1 MTAGPPE
8 FSAQRFALP
17 RSPFAARDLTIAKGE
32 AVVHHDNRHRNRS
45 HRSRSWLLT
54 LSIAL
59 LCVWATPSLAQTVP
73 AGCPSSLGF
82 ADLIDHD
89 FTVSFCELCSVGT
102 VNIVIKNPTSNSD
115 DVDLSQ
121 IVVREDLGSSGL
133 TYVGGTTVFNGTNV
147 TAPAVVEPTVGGTN
161 GSQLTWTLP
170 AGFTLEADAP
180 GPGNRESLAIEF
192 NVVRHASV
200 DEEGLVSANRSIEAE
215 VESTPSCAPADRFTT
230 DTGPETL
237 PLREPEPD
245 LFKAGRNI
253 DAAQAGYS
261 STVYAHENDDV
272 IWRIRV
278 RNNGDAPLQDVFFD
292 DSIVPGN
299 FLFDWVCDGEGD
311 AEAAAG
317 GASPAGCVNLGGTT
331 TINDFDVAQEFGGG
345 ANPYIVAPPGGS
357 GLYYF
362 VGRVTDSCRDR
373 TNTVDGGEWGCQAD
387 APAGGI
393 TLTAGG
399 SDAGGD
405 DDPLFTNSLESG
417 VDFNVAY
424 TGINTGQPMGATGL
438 VTITINNN
446 SNGTI
451 TGEAGGLRLNHV
463 LPAEYVI
470 DPTFTPTVSM
480 VPRYGTYDGMI
491 DTIQWTNPQPGTVP
505 LTSIDPA
512 DPLANT
518 DLDFVLTSSTVHP
531 DFPDQIHMIR
541 HGDEVRI
548 TFRTV
553 LIDPTY
559 YDLTANI
566 DVRNEAPASA
576 PPNTDPTESFAITS
590 RTEIWWEEYC
600 TATLH
605 NDVVVDN
612 DTAQPEDLDVNMVGS
627 ELLFI
632 LTSTGDP
639 LSLTVQLANN
649 GGHDA
654 DDYFAYLTF
663 GEAMVVQ
670 TAPSGCS
677 ATTNPPAM
685 PNWRLPTDLPATAS
699 VYVCDRGAIGP
710 GATEALTFEVV
721 KNTAL
726 TFDDDLTFRA
736 DVIGEITLS
745 DATPLWFPAPLP
757 RADGI
762 TDRANDYTL
771 DALRARIVGYDLLKS
786 QVGDCS
792 ENNPPPGSP
801 DDQIE
806 IGEECRFSIES
817 GGWFGFQTP
826 GFTYIAV
833 QNIQVVDEIPDG
845 QGYISS
851 TDPLLT
857 STSAIEGVTL
867 NPPPAP
873 LDEGFFDWTFNT
885 VVPTERITAKDHW
898 FRADAV
904 TRLLNDPLDTSAPP
918 NEHAELSS
926 NVLTSTF
933 EAVFFN
939 TLIPGEETFTL
950 GPSTIGFPREVHRRV
965 DLTVTEPNLTVTK
978 EVCNETLYG
987 SGEACSNFVAL
998 ADDGDA
1004 FDTYVYRVTVTNEAM
1019 TGGVAHAPA
1028 YDVTV
1033 TSVTDPSDQL
1043 FVELLTGDGV
1053 DNDGDALVDGADA
1066 GGEGTISDNVLENSN
1081 PAQVLASYTHSDA
1094 LLQIDAGDSVV
1105 LYYRVDPLDDV
1116 APLETLTNSV
1126 TASYDS
1132 LQNASGNQSTPLG
1145 ANGEAGGAR
1154 QFTSASAEAT
1164 IQIIPVEVDPKRVI
1178 ATSNSALAV
1187 LPAPQPVSIGEEIE
1201 FELETAIPVA
1211 QLRSFTI
1218 RDELPVGIRCVEAP
1232 AVNLDV
1238 APYAAAGFTPGGT
1251 FTPTCTDTEVSWD
1264 FGDQTVTMGG
1274 GGGNRFDFA
1283 IDFIAR
1289 VDNIIENQDGT
1300 AIVNGGAATVAE
1312 VRYVDESATPVVI
1325 SIDEANLVV
1334 REPAID
1340 LTKTFSVVEADADDV
1355 PRVIVVATNN
1365 STATAYN
1372 LRVLDDLSAIGLSYQ
1387 GNIQGVTPPT
1397 ADVVTFGAN
1406 QPLFTWAP
1414 GFSVDPG
1421 SSVTFSFDVQV
1432 DSLVQPLTEIDNT
1445 IQADWTSLPAI
1456 TTALNASGM
1465 IGANGSATGMRI
1477 GALPNVAD
1485 ALNDYEAEVVA
1496 ALPVPGLTITKTD
1509 LAPALFPRIG
1519 AYKTFE
1525 VRIDIPEGMTES
1537 LVVADRLDAGAVS
1550 YVLSH
1555 NADFD
1560 ITYQFDGIA
1569 TLNGLAPS
1577 EGAMTAFPGD
1587 ETSGTATWT
1596 IGSVVTLTEDDL
1608 LASAID
1614 PAIRITYSARIN
1626 NDLVTNV
1633 GVTLQ
1638 NSAEVS
1644 YTNGETGLPETMSDT
1659 TAAIMATESNL
1670 TSTKASFNVTSG
1682 KDPSDPIAFLDMIE
1696 YVVTYVNGGNATAY
1710 DLNIVDTLPPEL
1722 SFDLTFLP
1730 TAAMN
1735 GVPVVGFVAMP
1746 TGPVAGQLNWGRGQ
1760 GDETLD
1766 IPAGGFLQLTY
1777 RTQLTTPTPDPEMIQ
1792 NTVWGDW
1799 TSLDAVS
1806 VYERTG
1812 NGCPT
1817 VTAPD
1822 DYCFGPALAVDT
1834 TDPVLPPDPLLKE
1847 NLQPEAS
1854 VGEVFR
1860 YRITVP
1866 ATPYDFP
1873 IYDLKIR
1880 DDLSASAA
1888 DLRFIEV
1895 NRISGS
1901 GIWTPV
1907 NTGDTTNFVIE
1918 DTTTGIDIP
1927 ANEQIV
1933 VEITVVLEDTPTN
1946 VSGLAFANTAW
1957 FAWNW
1962 FDDDDTSER
1971 PGNAGTTADMTI
1983 VGSDT
1988 LAFDKSGPV
1997 TMTIGTP
2004 ETFTLNVQNTGTA
2017 TAWNLTIVDQLPNG
2031 VTGGTC
2037 DLAPT
2042 SVSAQVF
2049 EADGITAVSPVLVR
2063 DTDYT
2068 FTFAGDPTCTI
2079 TIEALTTLAAVG
2091 ATERFIANY
2100 DTSFD
2105 IGSQDG
2111 VALTNVAGA
2120 TQWYSTDGSDV
2131 ATAGDRRSYTR
2142 AITDGTVGALDHED
2156 AHTTAGAL
2164 PLYRFE
2170 KTVQNLTQGV
2180 NPATEATP
2188 GNVLRYRIEI
2198 ENTGTVPIQNFTLF
2212 DEPDRLNGAARF
2224 VPGSLNLFPAPG
2236 SADSSN
2242 TSDTGGTYGTGVI
2255 DIRNLNLPNQNDT
2268 VVIEYDITLASVI
2281 ADETTI
2287 NNQAELQVNGSA
2299 FALSDDPA
2307 VNGAADPLL
2316 PGDEDVTSLVI
2327 TSMPV
2332 FEVEKISTDLD
2343 GDPLLLLA
2351 GERLRYT
2358 ITVKNIGTENAADS
2372 LLRDAIPVNT
2382 QYIPGS
2388 TKLNGAAVADGV
2400 GNVPAFVGGMSIDAP
2415 EDSTPGAM
2423 RADATATVSN
2433 VATLVFDVTVDAAV
2447 VDGTVISNQAFVS
2460 AVAGGV
2466 LETPSDDPD
2475 TAVPNDPT
2483 RDTIGDVPLLFA
2495 SKDAVLVTDAGTIG
2509 VVDPGDVLRYTIV
2522 VYNNG
2527 TNPVTAVELQDNVPA
2542 NTTYMDDSVFLNGTA
2557 VGRPDL
2563 GTSPLIA
2570 GIPISSSD
2578 HTPPLPAAGMGV
2590 LSPGASAT
2598 IRFDLEVNA
2607 LTSAGTLISNQAT
2620 VMSAEGPNLLTDG
2633 DGNPATGPEP
2643 TIVLVGAGQQLAI
2656 TKQVSVVG
2664 GGAAI
2669 AGTQLEY
2676 VVRVDNLAT
2685 VAATDVVITDDLDDP
2700 VAGQLA
2706 YVPDSATLNGVA
2718 AGITVVGSLITA
2730 DYSTLNGDLAVGGS
2744 LILRFRATLDGSLA
2758 TGTNVTNSA
2767 TVLWNA
2773 PPQVASAS
2781 VSIAIG
2787 GMPGVGTLNGSL
2799 WHDIDFDAT
2808 QAGGET
2814 PLTGWFV
2821 DLNRNNQLLQTVTAD
2836 VSGGYTM
2843 TGLPP
2848 NDSSGDA
2855 YSLVFRAPDA
2865 TSNSASMGTANSAYT
2880 DGPQQITDLV
2890 VAGGSNVL
2898 NLNLPIQPNGVVYS
2912 AIERTPIRGA
2922 SLMLER
2928 EGGISIPPSCFDD
2941 PNQQGQVTRGE
2952 GFYKFDLN
2960 GSSAVCSGSANYVLR
2975 VTPPASGFA
2984 PGESQII
2991 PPTSSPAS
2999 TPFDVPNCP
3008 TAADDAVPATIAHCE
3023 VQTSALAPP
3032 ISVPAVSPATG
3043 YHTFFTFDESA
3054 APGSAQIFNNHV
3066 ALDPS
3071 IDSAV
3076 GLTKTTP
3083 LVNVSIGELVPY
3095 EITLINGLATTL
3107 PDLSIED
3114 RYPAGFR
3121 YMEGSAQI
3129 DGKPTEPTIEGR
3141 VLTWSGLSVEA
3152 SGRRTVALL
3161 LAVGA
3166 GVTEGEFTN
3175 RALALTSSSGVP
3187 LSGEAR
3193 ATVRVVPDP
3202 DFACTDV
3209 LGKVFDD
3216 RNADGVQDQGETGLS
3231 GVRLVTPR
3239 GLAATTDAHG
3249 RYHITCAIVPREGRG
3264 SNFALKLD
3272 ERTLPSGYRLSTR
3285 GVNLARAT
3293 RGKALKMNFGA
3304 TIDRVVSLDL
3314 VDAVFRPGSTLMRDQ
3329 WKPRVDRLIEEME
3342 AGPSILRLSYVAD
3355 VEDAGLVDRRLA
3367 AIRELIESRWEHEP
3381 LRIERDVFWRLGN
3394 PATEETH
3401 ERLRRKS
3408 WDVLASA
3415 FDSATRI
3422 DTGSAV
3428 ERQLSSDA
3436 SFTTWAQ
3443 DAERVESQEGD
3454 QLSEREVL
3462 KDAFE
3467 TVKLKNVVP
3476 PIYFASGQADI
3487 PQTTIETLRLIL
3499 DGMGHLDGVRV
3510 HLTGHSDNQPL
3521 SGELAARY
3529 GDNVGLSRERAGE
3542 AAELIQRQLSLS
3554 PDSISFEWAGDAY
3567 PLGANETEPGRA
3579 RNRRVEIEVWYDEA
3593 RKEVAIEDFVTRGD
3607 IRRVKV
3613 CRTETVCK
3621 MRFREGHVR
3630 RARVKNLIPPLRYGE
3645 QGVGKLDSFAAQ
3657 ISHALEDLSNKQGV
3671 AVKLIGYSDDA
3682 ALSERSSRIYGD
3694 HLGLSKA
3701 RARRVAL
3708 SLNDVLKASNVS
3720 FESDGRGTAR
3730 PVASND
3736 DKLGRALNRR
3746 IEVEFWYDDPL
3757 QELSDEPQVCPDT
3770 GDAEWV
3776 AKIYYPAWGRI
3787 TPLPLKEG
3795 EATIAPQYL
3804 NDLKRGLADVAG
3816 RTRPRLRFVGY
3827 TKNERLDRRT
3837 ASVYGDDIGLSTARA
3852 RRVMESV
3859 QAALG
3864 LEDDQVEHEGR
3875 GYVYSNDVVNGG
3887 FIEGDEAQ
3895 VAVQVVYDEA
3905 AVLDDLEGVSI
3916 TPITR
3921 EITPRSALEL
3931 NVMRISVD
3939 GEPID
3944 DPGRSHADIGR
3955 CTDVALSEA
3964 DVKFHF
3970 DALTSERRLSVT
3982 IEAGTVV
3989 SDTSTSPN
3997 ADATQAAAP
4006 ARFRM
4011 DTNYPHFIARA
4022 EVRIFEAGASLR
4034 SQPLEVLPIEQA
4046 GVAEWQPAADPFA
4059 SPKRELVFVLRAYDA
4074 EERFDETA
4082 PQSLWLVKAP
4092 IGTSLPGE
4100 ASMTLGSSVANPS
4113 STSSADSLFAG
4124 YGESGPLLTNIP
4136 LDSAGTVR
4144 VHGAS
4149 VPDGHRVWIA
4159 GRPVPVDENGAFI
4172 AEAILPSGL
4181 HTVEV
4186 NIQDEE
4192 GWGDLFL
4199 RDLDIPRDDWFYVGI
4214 ADITLSLDKTNGPKD
4229 QLDGENQPFDSDPFA
4244 EGRLAFFLTGKFAQ
4258 DWRLTASADTRE
4270 GAIDELFTNF
4280 LDKSPESLFRRIDPD
4295 YHYPTFGDDGTVQE
4309 LAPTLGKFF
4318 VKLTKDDSH
4327 LMWGNFNVG
4336 YRDNELALVERG
4348 LYGGSL
4354 HAVSDDTTSFG
4365 EKRYMLG
4372 GFAADPGTVRGRDE
4386 FRGTGGSLYYL
4397 RNRDLLN
4404 GSETLR
4410 IELRDKDSGL
4420 VSGVVDLRPGLDY
4433 DIDYFQGR
4441 ILLSE
4446 PMASTVAD
4454 ELLVRSDGMS
4464 GYQSWLVTQYEY
4476 APGFTELDTLS
4487 TGGRTHAWVGDFLK
4501 IGATANHNDDDGRKS
4516 DLYAVDLTLRMT
4528 SESWLKVQAGRSEGQ
4543 ISFASRSDDGGFEFL
4558 GGNDLGLEAVDA
4570 YAYRADLSIGFADWL
4585 PSGRGRIDMYAQLL
4599 DAGYSAPGLTTLV
4612 DVEQFGGN
4620 LKLPISQRLKIR
4632 AKADHSKEDAGLET
4646 TAMEVNADFALTEQ
4660 VGLSAGVR
4668 RDERTDHSSVVV
4680 ATQEE
4685 GERTDAVVQV
4695 EYDPGNRW
4703 RSYVFGQTTVEATG
4717 DREKNWR
4724 GGAGGEMLL
4733 TERLSAEGEVS
4744 HGELGPAARVGTNFQ
4759 KSDSTNVYL
4768 NYALDNERGAN
4779 GLHTRTGNL
4788 IGGANSRLSDSA
4800 SVYMENRYQHS
4811 KPETGLTRAVGMT
4824 LTPTERW
4831 SIGANLELGTLKD
4844 RRTSAETERTA
4855 AAVSVGYHFDQASVS
4870 TGIEFR
4876 YDDIERSDGSNDDRT
4891 SWLFKNALRV
4901 QLTDDWR
4908 LLAKFNHAM
4917 SHTSLGDFFDADFT
4931 EAVMGYAYRPV
4942 ANDRL
4947 NALFKYTYFYSFP
4960 SPEQANSSGT
4970 TSASFIQRSHVLAMD
4985 ASYDITRI
4993 WSVGGKYAFRSSQV
5007 SLDREDPKFFENDA
5021 HLYILRSDL
5030 RLFKHWE
5037 STVEGRILDLPD
5049 LNERKSGVLVTVN
5062 RYFGE
5067 HFKVGVGYNFT
5078 DFSEDLTDL
5087 DYDDHGWFLN
5097 MVGSF

>member
-8 FSAQRFALP
+8 FSAERFALP
-17 RSPFAARDLTIAKGE
+17 RSPVETRDLTIAKDE
-32 AVVHHDNRHRNRS
+32 AVVHHGNRHQTSS
-45 HRSRSWLLT
+45 HRSRSRLLA
-54 LSIAL
+54 LSIAISCL
-59 LCVWATPSLAQTVP
+59 WATPSLAQTVP
-73 AGCPSSLGF
+73 AGCPSSLGS

-102 VNIVIKNPTSNSD
+102 VNIVIKNPTSLPD

-133 TYVGGTTVFNGTNV
+133 TYVGGSTTFTGTNV
-147 TAPAVVEPTVGGTN
+147 TAPAVVEPSVGAPN

-170 AGFTLEADAP
+170 AAFTLEADAP

-192 NVVRHASV
+192 NVVRHSSV
-200 DEEGLVSANRSIEAE
+200 DEEGLVSANRTIEAE
-215 VESTPSCAPADRFTT
+215 IEATPSCAPTGRFTT
-230 DTGPETL
+230 DTGAETL

-245 LFKAGRNI
+245 LSKAGRNI
-253 DAAQAGYS
+253 DAAQGGYS
-261 STVYAHENDDV
+261 STVYGHENDDV

-278 RNNGDAPLQDVFFD
+278 RNNGDAPLQDVLFD

-299 FLFDWVCDGEGD
+299 YVFDWACDDEGD

-331 TINDFDVAQEFGGG
+331 NINNFDVAQEFGGG
-345 ANPYIVAPPGGS
+345 ANPYIVAPAGGS
-357 GLYYF
+357 GFYYF

-373 TNTVDGGEWGCQAD
+373 TNTVDDGKWGCQVD
-387 APAGGI
+387 TPAGGI
-393 TLTAGG
+393 TLTSGG
-399 SDAGGD
+399 SDAGDD
-405 DDPLFTNSLESG
+405 DDPLFTDSQASG
-417 VDFNVAY
+417 VDIDVAY
-424 TGINTGQPMGATGL
+424 TGINTAQPMGATGF
-438 VTITINNN
+438 VTITIDNN

-451 TGEAGGLRLNHV
+451 KGESGGLRLNHV

-480 VPRYGTYDGMI
+480 DPRYGTYDGMI

-518 DLDFVLTSSTVHP
+518 DLDFVLTSSTAHP

-541 HGDEVRI
+541 HGDEVTI

-566 DVRNEAPASA
+566 DVREESPAST
-576 PPNTDPTESFAITS
+576 PPNTDPTESLAIAS
-590 RTEIWWEEYC
+590 RTEMWWEEYC

-612 DTAQPEDLDVNMVGS
+612 DTAQPEDLDANMVGS

-639 LSLTVQLANN
+639 LSLSVQLANN

-654 DDYFAYLTF
+654 DDYFAYVTF

-670 TAPSGCS
+670 TAPAGCS

-685 PNWRLPTDLPATAS
+685 PNWTLPADLPATAS

-710 GATEALTFEVV
+710 GATETLTFEVA

-745 DATPLWFPAPLP
+745 DATPLWFPAPTA
-757 RADGI
+757 RADGV

-771 DALRARIVGYDLLKS
+771 DALRARVVGYDLLKT
-786 QVGDCS
+786 QAADCS

-801 DDQIE
+801 DDRIE
-806 IGEECRFSIES
+806 IGEECNFSIES

-851 TDPLLT
+851 TNPLLT
-857 STSAIEGVTL
+857 STPAITGVTL

-873 LDEGFFDWTFNT
+873 LDEGFFNWTFNT
-885 VVPTERITAKDHW
+885 VVPDERITAKDHW

-904 TRLLNDPLDTSAPP
+904 TRLLNDPVDTSAPP

-939 TLIPGEETFTL
+939 TLLPGEEVFTL
-950 GPSTIGFPREVHRRV
+950 GPSTIGYPREVHRRV

-987 SGEACSNFVAL
+987 SGDACSNFVAL

-1004 FDTYVYRVTVTNEAM
+1004 FDTYVYRITVTNEAM
-1019 TGGVAHAPA
+1019 TGGVPHAPA

-1053 DNDGDALVDGADA
+1053 DNDGDTLEDGGDA
-1066 GGEGTISDNVLENSN
+1066 GGEGTISDNVPENSN
-1081 PAQVLASYTHSDA
+1081 PAQVIASYTHSDA

-1132 LQNASGNQSTPLG
+1132 LEGASGNQSAPLG

-1154 QFTSASAEAT
+1154 QFTSASAEAA
-1164 IQIIPVEVDPKRVI
+1164 IQIIPVEVEPKRVI
-1178 ATSNSALAV
+1178 TTSNSALVVA
-1187 LPAPQPVSIGEEIE
+1187 PTPQPVSIGEEVE
-1201 FELETAIPVA
+1201 FQLRTMIPVA

-1218 RDELPVGIRCVEAP
+1218 RDELPAGIRCVEAP
-1232 AVNLDV
+1232 DVNLDV
-1238 APYAAAGFTPGGT
+1238 APYAAAGFNPGGT
-1251 FTPTCTDTEVSWD
+1251 FMPMCTDTEVTWD
-1264 FGDQTVTMGG
+1264 FGNQTVTMGG
-1274 GGGNRFDFA
+1274 GGGSRFDFA

-1289 VDNIIENQDGT
+1289 VDNIAGNQDGT

-1312 VRYVDESATPVVI
+1312 VRYVDEDVNPVVI

-1340 LTKTFSVVEADADDV
+1340 LIKTFSVATADADDV
-1355 PRVIVVATNN
+1355 PRVTIVATNN
-1365 STATAYN
+1365 GTATAYN

-1387 GNIQGVTPPT
+1387 GDIQGATPPT
-1397 ADVVTFGAN
+1397 ADVVTFGAD

-1414 GFSVDPG
+1414 GFGIDPG
-1421 SSVTFSFDVQV
+1421 NSVTFSFEVQV
-1432 DSLVQPLTEIDNT
+1432 DSAVRPLTEIDNT

-1456 TTALNASGM
+1456 TTALNATGM
-1465 IGANGSATGMRI
+1465 IGPNGSATGMRI
-1477 GALPNVAD
+1477 GALPNAAD
-1485 ALNDYEAEVVA
+1485 ALNDYEAEA
-1496 ALPVPGLTITKTD
+1496 DATLPVPGLTITKND
-1509 LAPALFPRIG
+1509 LAPALAPRIG
-1519 AYKTFE
+1519 AHKTFE
-1525 VRIDIPEGMTES
+1525 VVIELPEGMTES
-1537 LVVADRLDAGAVS
+1537 LVVADSLDTGAVS
-1550 YVLSH
+1550 YALSH

-1569 TLNGLAPS
+1569 TINGLAPS
-1577 EGAMTAFPGD
+1577 EGAMTAVPAD
-1587 ETSGTATWT
+1587 ATSGTATWT

-1608 LASAID
+1608 LATAID
-1614 PAIRITYSARIN
+1614 PAIRITYSARLN

-1644 YTNGETGLPETMSDT
+1644 YTNGETGLPETTSDT
-1659 TAAIMATESNL
+1659 TPAIMATEPNL
-1670 TSTKASFNVTSG
+1670 TSTKASFNAT
-1682 KDPSDPIAFLDMIE
+1682 DPGEPIAFGDTIE

-1722 SFDLTFLP
+1722 TFDATFTP
-1730 TAAMN
+1730 TATLN
-1735 GVPVVGFVAMP
+1735 GVPVVGFVGTP
-1746 TGPVAGQLNWGRGQ
+1746 TGPAAGPLNWGRGQ

-1777 RTQLTTPTPDPEMIQ
+1777 HTELTTPTPDPETIQ

-1799 TSLDAVS
+1799 TSLDATS

-1847 NLQPEAS
+1847 NLQSEAS
-1854 VGEVFR
+1854 VGEAFR

-1901 GIWTPV
+1901 GTWTPV
-1907 NTGDTTNFVIE
+1907 NTGDTTNLVIE

-1946 VSGLAFANTAW
+1946 VSSLAFANTAW
-1957 FAWNW
+1957 YAWNW
-1962 FDDDDTSER
+1962 FDDDDMSER

-1983 VGSDT
+1983 VGPDT
-1988 LAFDKSGPV
+1988 VTLEKSGPV
-1997 TMTIGTP
+1997 TMTIATP
-2004 ETFTLNVQNTGTA
+2004 ETFTLNVQNTGTG
-2017 TAWNLTIVDQLPNG
+2017 TAWNLTIVDQLPTG

-2042 SVSAQVF
+2042 SVSARVF
-2049 EADGITAVSPVLVR
+2049 EADGIATVSPVLVR

-2068 FTFAGDPTCTI
+2068 LTFVGDPTCTI
-2079 TIEALTTLAAVG
+2079 TIEALTTAAAVG
-2091 ATERFIANY
+2091 ATERFIATY
-2100 DTSFD
+2100 DTTLD

-2111 VALTNVAGA
+2111 VALTNIAGA
-2120 TQWYSTDGSDV
+2120 TQWYSTDGTDA

-2142 AITDGTVGALDHED
+2142 TITDGTVGDLDHED
-2156 AHTTAGAL
+2156 AYTTAGAL

-2188 GNVLRYRIEI
+2188 GNILRYRIEI
-2198 ENTGTVPIQNFTLF
+2198 ENTGTVPIQNLTLF

-2224 VPGSLNLFPAPG
+2224 VPGSLTLLPVPG
-2236 SADSSN
+2236 TADSSN
-2242 TSDTGGTYGTGVI
+2242 TSDTGGTYGTGVL
-2255 DIRNLNLPNQNDT
+2255 DIRNLDLPNQNDT

-2281 ADETTI
+2281 ADGTTI
-2287 NNQAELQVNGSA
+2287 NNQAELQASGSA

-2307 VNGAADPLL
+2307 VNGAADPLVA
-2316 PGDEDVTSLVI
+2316 GDEDVTSLVI
-2327 TSMPV
+2327 ASMPA
-2332 FEVEKISTDLD
+2332 FQVEKISTDLD

-2358 ITVKNIGTENAADS
+2358 ITIKNVGTENATDAM
-2372 LLRDAIPVNT
+2372 LRDAIPVNT
-2382 QYIPGS
+2382 QYVPGS
-2388 TKLNGAAVADGV
+2388 TTLNGVAVADGA
-2400 GNVPAFVGGMSIDAP
+2400 GNVPAFVGGMSINAP
-2415 EDSTPGAM
+2415 EDPTPGAM
-2423 RADATATVSN
+2423 RADASATLTN
-2433 VATLVFDVTVDAAV
+2433 VATLIFDVAVDVDA

-2460 AVAGGV
+2460 AVTGGV
-2466 LETPSDDPD
+2466 LDTPSDDPD

-2483 RDTIGDVPLLFA
+2483 RDTVGNVPLLFA
-2495 SKDAVLVTDAGTIG
+2495 SKDAALVTDVGTIG

-2527 TNPVTAVELQDNVPA
+2527 SDPVTAVALRDDVPA
-2542 NTTYMDDSVFLNGTA
+2542 NTTYVDDSVFLNGIA
-2557 VGRPDL
+2557 VGRPDG

-2578 HTPPLPAAGMGV
+2578 LTPPLPAAGMGV
-2590 LSPGASAT
+2590 LSAGASAT
-2598 IRFDLEVNA
+2598 VTFDLEVNA
-2607 LTSAGTLISNQAT
+2607 LTAAGTLISNQAT
-2620 VMSAEGPNLLTDG
+2620 VMSAEAPNLLTDG

-2643 TIVLVGAGQQLAI
+2643 TVVVVGAGQQLAI

-2669 AGTQLEY
+2669 AGAQLEY
-2676 VVRVDNLAT
+2676 TVRVDNLAT
-2685 VAATDVVITDDLDDP
+2685 VAATDVVITDDLDNP
-2700 VAGQLA
+2700 VAGQLT
-2706 YVPDSATLNGVA
+2706 YVAGSATLNGVT
-2718 AGITVVGSLITA
+2718 AGVTVVGSLITA
-2730 DYSTLNGDLAVGGS
+2730 DYSTLNGPLAVGGS
-2744 LILRFRATLDGSLA
+2744 LVLRFRATLNGSLA
-2758 TGTNVTNSA
+2758 IGTNVANTA
-2767 TVLWNA
+2767 TVQWDT
-2773 PPQVASAS
+2773 PPQMQSAS
-2781 VSIAIG
+2781 VSIAVG
-2787 GMPGVGTLNGSL
+2787 GMPGVGTLNGAL
-2799 WHDIDFDAT
+2799 WHDVDFDET

-2814 PLTGWFV
+2814 TLAGWFI
-2821 DLNRNNQLLQTVTAD
+2821 DLYRNNQRLQTVTAD
-2836 VSGGYTM
+2836 AAGAYTM

-2848 NDSSGDA
+2848 NDSSGDTYA
-2855 YSLVFRAPDA
+2855 LFFRAPDA
-2865 TSNSASMGTANSAYT
+2865 TASSASIGNASSAYT
-2880 DGPQQITDLV
+2880 DGPQQITDLL
-2890 VAGGSNVL
+2890 VAGGSNLL
-2898 NLNLPIQPNGVVYS
+2898 NLNLPVQPNGMVYS

-2922 SLMLER
+2922 SLVLER
-2928 EGGISIPPSCFDD
+2928 EGGISIPSSCFDD
-2941 PNQQGQVTRGE
+2941 PDQQGQITRGD

-2960 GSSAVCSGSANYVLR
+2960 FSAAVCSGSASYVLR
-2975 VTPPASGFA
+2975 VSPPGSGFA
-2984 PGESQII
+2984 TGESQII
-2991 PPTSSPAS
+2991 PPTSSPGS
-2999 TPFDVPNCP
+2999 TAFDVPGCP
-3008 TAADDAVPATIAHCE
+3008 ATADDAVPATIAYCE
-3023 VQTSALAPP
+3023 VQASALAPP
-3032 ISVPAVSPATG
+3032 ISVPAASPTTG
-3043 YHTFFTFDESA
+3043 YHTFFTLDESA
-3054 APGSAQIFNNHV
+3054 PPGSAQIFNNHV

-3121 YMEGSAQI
+3121 YIEDSARI
-3129 DGKPTEPTIEGR
+3129 DGKPAEPTIDGH

-3175 RALALTSSSGVP
+3175 RAQALTSSTGVP

-3216 RNADGVQDQGETGLS
+3216 RNGDGVQDEGELGLS
-3231 GVRLVTPR
+3231 GIRLVTPR

-3249 RYHITCAIVPREGRG
+3249 RYHITCAVVPREGRG

-3285 GVNLARAT
+3285 GISLARAT

-3314 VDAVFRPGSTLMRDQ
+3314 VDAVFRPGSTLMREQ
-3329 WKPRVDRLIEEME
+3329 WKPRVDRLIEELE

-3367 AIRELIESRWEHEP
+3367 ATREYFESRWQHEP
-3381 LRIERDVFWRLGN
+3381 LRIESDVFWRLGQ
-3394 PATEETH
+3394 PATETSS
-3401 ERLRRKS
+3401 ERLRRNAWEILTS
-3408 WDVLASA
+3408 P
-3415 FDSATRI
+3415 FDATRRI
-3422 DTGSAV
+3422 DAGSSV
-3428 ERQLSSDA
+3428 ERQLPADT

-3443 DAERVESQEGD
+3443 DGERIDTQEGD
-3454 QLSEREVL
+3454 VLSEREVFTA
-3462 KDAFE
+3462 AFE

-3476 PIYFASGQADI
+3476 PIHFASGQADI

-3499 DGMGHLDGVRV
+3499 DGMRHLDGVRI

-3529 GDNVGLSRERAGE
+3529 GDNEGLSRERAGE
-3542 AAELIQRQLSLS
+3542 AAELIQRQLALDS
-3554 PDSISFEWAGDAY
+3554 DSISYEWAGDTS
-3567 PLGANETEPGRA
+3567 PLESNETEPGRT
-3579 RNRRVEIEVWYDEA
+3579 RNRRVEVEVWYDEA
-3593 RKEVAIEDFVTRGD
+3593 RKQVAVEDVVMRGD

-3621 MRFREGHVR
+3621 MRFREGHAR
-3630 RARVKNLIPPLRYGE
+3630 RARVRNLIPPLRYGE
-3645 QGVGKLDSFAAQ
+3645 QGVGNLDSFAAQ
-3657 ISHALEDLSNKQGV
+3657 IARALEDLSNKQGV
-3671 AVKLIGYSDDA
+3671 TVKLIGYTDDA
-3682 ALSERSSRIYGD
+3682 ALSERSLRIYGD
-3694 HLGLSKA
+3694 HLALSRA

-3708 SLNDVLKASNVS
+3708 SLKESLKVAGVA
-3720 FESDGRGTAR
+3720 FASDGRGTAR

-3736 DKLGRALNRR
+3736 DDIGRALNRR

-3757 QELSDEPQVCPDT
+3757 QDLPDEPQVCPDA

-3776 AKIYYPAWGRI
+3776 AQVYDPAWGRI
-3787 TPLPLKEG
+3787 APLPLTDG
-3795 EATIAPQYL
+3795 EAKIAPEYL
-3804 NDLKRGLADVAG
+3804 DDLERALADVAG

-3827 TKNERLDRRT
+3827 TNNERLDRRT
-3837 ASVYGDDIGLSTARA
+3837 ASAYRDDIGLSTARA
-3852 RRVMESV
+3852 RRVMETI

-3864 LEDDQVEHEGR
+3864 LDDDQVEHEGR

-3905 AVLDDLEGVSI
+3905 SVLDDLEGVSI

-3921 EITPRSALEL
+3921 EITPRSGLEL

-3939 GEPID
+3939 GKPID
-3944 DPGRSHADIGR
+3944 DPGRSHADIAR
-3955 CTDVALSEA
+3955 CTDVALSQA
-3964 DVKFHF
+3964 DVKFRF
-3970 DALTSERRLSVT
+3970 DTLTSQRRLSVT
-3982 IEAGTVV
+3982 VESGTVATGAG
-3989 SDTSTSPN
+3989 SSTLP
-3997 ADATQAAAP
+3997 AAAP

-4022 EVRIFEAGASLR
+4022 EVRIFEARDSLR
-4034 SQPLEVLPIEQA
+4034 SEPLAVIPIEQT
-4046 GVAEWQPAADPFA
+4046 GVAQWQPPAETYA
-4059 SPKRELVFVLRAYDA
+4059 SPKQELVFVLRAYDA
-4074 EERFDETA
+4074 EARFDETA

-4092 IGTSLPGE
+4092 IGNSLPGE
-4100 ASMTLGSSVANPS
+4100 TSMTLGSSVAIGS
-4113 STSSADSLFAG
+4113 ATSGADSLFSG
-4124 YGESGPLLTNIP
+4124 YGESGPLLVNIP

-4144 VHGAS
+4144 VHGTS
-4149 VPDGHRVWIA
+4149 VPDGHLVWIA
-4159 GRPVPVDENGAFI
+4159 GRPVPVDDSGAFV

-4192 GWGDLFL
+4192 GRGDLFL

-4214 ADITLSLDKTNGPKD
+4214 ADMTFSLDKTNGPKNR
-4229 QLDGENQPFDSDPFA
+4229 LEGENQPLDSDSWA
-4244 EGRLAFFLTGKFAQ
+4244 EGRLAFFLTGKFGE
-4258 DWRLTASADTRE
+4258 DWGLTASADTRE
-4270 GAIDELFTNF
+4270 GSIDELFTNF

-4309 LAPTLGKFF
+4309 LAPTLGKFY
-4318 VKLTKDDSH
+4318 VKLSKDESH

-4348 LYGGSL
+4348 LYGGNL
-4354 HAVSDDTTSFG
+4354 HAVSNDTTSFG

-4420 VSGVVDLRPGLDY
+4420 VSGVIDLRPGLDY
-4433 DIDYFQGR
+4433 DIDFFQGR

-4464 GYQSWLVTQYEY
+4464 GYQAWLVAQYEY
-4476 APGFTELDTLS
+4476 TPGFSELDTLS
-4487 TGGRTHAWVGDFLK
+4487 TGGRAHAWLGDFLK
-4501 IGATANHNDDDGRKS
+4501 LGATANHNDDDGRDS
-4516 DLYAVDLTLRMT
+4516 ELYATDLTLRMT
-4528 SESWLKVQAGRSEGQ
+4528 SESWLKVQAGRSVGQ
-4543 ISFASRSDDGGFEFL
+4543 LSFASRSDDGGFEFQ
-4558 GGNDLGLEAVDA
+4558 GGNDLGLETVDA
-4570 YAYRADLSIGFADWL
+4570 YAYRADLSVGFADWL
-4585 PSGRGRIDMYAQLL
+4585 SFGRGRIDMYAQLL

-4620 LKLPISQRLKIR
+4620 LELPITPQLGVR
-4632 AKADHSKEDAGLET
+4632 AKADHSKEEAGLET
-4646 TAMEVNADFALTEQ
+4646 TAMEVDVEFALNEQ
-4660 VGLSAGVR
+4660 VELSAGVR
-4668 RDERTDHSSVVV
+4668 RDDREDHSPVVV

-4685 GERTDAVVQV
+4685 GERTDAVVQAA
-4695 EYDPGNRW
+4695 YDPGDRW

-4724 GGAGGEMLL
+4724 GGAGGEVLV
-4733 TERLSAEGEVS
+4733 TERLSAEGEAS

-4759 KSDSTNVYL
+4759 KSDATNVYL
-4768 NYALDNERGAN
+4768 NYALDNERGAD
-4779 GLHTRTGNL
+4779 GVHARTGNL
-4788 IGGANSRLSDSA
+4788 VGGVNSRMSDSA
-4800 SVYMENRYQHS
+4800 SVFMENRYQHS
-4811 KPETGLTRAVGMT
+4811 KPETGLTRAAGMT

-4831 SIGANLELGTLKD
+4831 SIGANLEVGTLKD
-4844 RRTSAETERTA
+4844 RRTSAETERIA
-4855 AAVSVGYHFDQASVS
+4855 AATNVGYHFDKASVS
-4870 TGIEFR
+4870 SGIEFR
-4876 YDDIERSDGSNDDRT
+4876 FDDIERSDGSNDDHT
-4891 SWLFKNALRV
+4891 SWLFKNALRM

-4917 SHTSLGDFFDADFT
+4917 SHSSLGDFFDADFT

-4960 SPEQANSSGT
+4960 SAQQANSSGT
-4970 TSASFIQRSHVLAMD
+4970 ASASFVQRSHVLALD

-4993 WSVGGKYAFRSSQV
+4993 WSLGGKYAYRSSQV

-5030 RLFKHWE
+5030 RFFEHWE

-5049 LNERKSGVLVTVN
+5049 LDERKSGALVTLN
-5062 RYFGE
+5062 RYFGD
-5067 HFKVGVGYNFT
+5067 HFKVGLGYNFT